1 MLLLATYQLSRNITP
16 SKLAKASTELLQSG
30 KFPIEGVEIIQW
42 LVCPGGS
49 GIMIYKADDEIAA
62 AKGFMVW
69 AEALPGFFER
79 YEVMPAIE
87 AQDIIAMAL
96 E

>member
-1 MLLLATYQLSRNITP
+1 M
-16 SKLAKASTELLQSG
+16 
-30 KFPIEGVEIIQW
+30 V
-42 LVCPGGS
+42 
-49 GIMIYKADDEIAA
+49 YKADDEITATRA
-62 AKGFMVW
+62 FMVW

-87 AQDIIAMAL
+87 AQDIISMAL